1 MENYKIK
8 SKINILSK
16 IIDSIF
22 ISFSCFVVYFGLK
35 TKVTFSKN
43 SYIIF
48 TILLAIFYG
57 WIFIRDFILYKTMK
71 ITHYELI
78 FFYPI
83 LRKEVRIKK
92 KDIEKIKFIE
102 SEFIPK
108 IHLYYYRVKI
118 IVEDKSYIISSRDYK
133 NFWKILDNI
142 GTKLPKRT
150 IESYRRNTGL

>member
-1 MENYKIK
+1 MGNYRIE

-22 ISFSCFVVYFGLK
+22 IIFTYFIVYFGLK

-48 TILLAIFYG
+48 TILLAIFYS
-57 WIFIRDFILYKTMK
+57 WIFIRDFLLYKTMK

-78 FFYPI
+78 FFYPF

-92 KDIEKIKFIE
+92 KDIEKIQKL
-102 SEFIPK
+102 
-108 IHLYYYRVKI
+108 LY
-118 IVEDKSYIISSRDYK
+118 DY
-133 NFWKILDNI
+133 
-142 GTKLPKRT
+142 
-150 IESYRRNTGL
+150 S